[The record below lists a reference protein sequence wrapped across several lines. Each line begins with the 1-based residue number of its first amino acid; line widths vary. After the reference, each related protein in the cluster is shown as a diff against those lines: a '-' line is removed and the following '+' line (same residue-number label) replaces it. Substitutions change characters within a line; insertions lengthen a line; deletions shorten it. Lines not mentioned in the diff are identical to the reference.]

1 MIPATL
7 LRGIDPV
14 AATKA
19 GANGRGSA
27 LRMLSQFNPGDIFS
41 AQVDA
46 RLPDGSYRVQLAG
59 QVMNMALPSGFAAGD
74 MLELVFVS
82 NDPQP
87 TFTLRSAPKDASGS
101 APTLSTTGRQLAA
114 LMLPTGAAKTPLA
127 AEAVGALLGARPP
140 DSAKVSGEL
149 AQTLS
154 SSGLF
159 YESHQAEWVTGLR
172 TLAQI
177 IQEPQARSATQAPTG
192 SPSAPIAVVLTE
204 GANLQTVVSA
214 VRQGD
219 TQPIAPHTLPLVQQ
233 QLVALDTATVF
244 LQVEIWPKQLMQW
257 AVEERRS
264 GSGAEPELQQDWHTQ
279 LRLQL
284 PRLGEVNATLSVG
297 AEKISIRLDTD
308 RASSATVL
316 QENRASLQEAL
327 AAAGL
332 SSVGIAITHHEP
344 A

>member
-1 MIPATL
+1 
-7 LRGIDPV
+7 
-14 AATKA
+14 
-19 GANGRGSA
+19 
-27 LRMLSQFNPGDIFS
+27 
-41 AQVDA
+41 
-46 RLPDGSYRVQLAG
+46 
-59 QVMNMALPSGFAAGD
+59 
-74 MLELVFVS
+74 
-82 NDPQP
+82 
-87 TFTLRSAPKDASGS
+87 
-101 APTLSTTGRQLAA
+101 
-114 LMLPTGAAKTPLA
+114 MLPTGAAKTPLT
-127 AEAVGALLGARPP
+127 AEAVGALLGARPA
-140 DSAKVSGEL
+140 DTARVSGEL

-154 SSGLF
+154 GSGLF

-177 IQEPQARSATQAPTG
+177 KQEPQARSATQAPTG

-233 QLVALDTATVF
+233 QLVALDTATVL
-244 LQVEIWPKQLMQW
+244 LQVEIWPKQMMQW

-264 GSGAEPELQQDWHTQ
+264 GSGTEPELQQDWHTQ

-316 QENRASLQEAL
+316 LENRASLQEAL
-327 AAAGL
+327 ATAGL

>member
-1 MIPATL
+1 
-7 LRGIDPV
+7 
-14 AATKA
+14 
-19 GANGRGSA
+19 
-27 LRMLSQFNPGDIFS
+27 
-41 AQVDA
+41 
-46 RLPDGSYRVQLAG
+46 
-59 QVMNMALPSGFAAGD
+59 

-87 TFTLRSAPKDASGS
+87 TFTLRSAPKDASAA

-114 LMLPTGAAKTPLA
+114 LMLPAGAAKTPLA
-127 AEAVGALLGARPP
+127 TEAVGALLGARPA
-140 DSAKVSGEL
+140 DSVKVSGEL

-154 SSGLF
+154 GSGLF

-172 TLAQI
+172 TLAQVM
-177 IQEPQARSATQAPTG
+177 QEPQARGAKQAPAG
-192 SPSAPIAVVLTE
+192 SPSAPVAVVLTDA
-204 GANLQTVVSA
+204 ANLQAVVSA

-219 TQPIAPHTLPLVQQ
+219 AQPIAPHTLPLVQQ

-257 AVEERRS
+257 AVEERRT
-264 GSGAEPELQQDWHTQ
+264 GNDAEADSQQDWHTQ

-284 PRLGEVNATLSVG
+284 PRLGEVNARLSVG

-316 QENRASLQEAL
+316 QENRASLLEAL

-332 SSVGIAITHHEP
+332 SSVGIAISHYEP